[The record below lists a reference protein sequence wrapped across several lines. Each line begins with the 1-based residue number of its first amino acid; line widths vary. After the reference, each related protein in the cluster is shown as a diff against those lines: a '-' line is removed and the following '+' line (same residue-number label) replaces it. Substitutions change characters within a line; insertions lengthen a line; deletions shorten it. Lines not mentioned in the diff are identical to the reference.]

1 MSEKQLTLPVIGMT
15 CANCVAAVE
24 RNARKAEGVTE
35 AAVNFAAEK
44 VTVSYD
50 PDQAGGAQVTADV
63 IDRIRRAGYDV
74 PTAEVELPLL
84 GMTCANC
91 ATTIE
96 RRLKKTDGVI
106 DASVNLASERATVRY
121 APGATTRAD
130 LVAAVRRAGYDVV
143 EMAAGEEAPD
153 AEAAAREA
161 EIAHQRRR
169 LLVGA
174 AFTLPLFLL
183 SMGRDLGLVGAW
195 ANAMWVNWLFLL
207 LATPVQFYVGWDYY
221 TGAFKS
227 LRNGSANMDVLVA
240 LGSSVAY
247 FYSVAVLL
255 ALATGSM
262 ALGHHLYFETSAV
275 IITLIVAGKLL
286 EARAK
291 GRTSEAIKKLIGLQP
306 KTARVVRGGVELDV
320 PVAEVVPG
328 DVLRVRPGEKIPVD
342 GRVIDGRSSVDE
354 SMITGESLPVD
365 KTAGDAVIGA
375 TLNRQGLL
383 TVEAGRV
390 GKDSVLAQIIRMV
403 ESAQGSKAPIQRVVD
418 RVAAWFV
425 PAVIVLAVLTFAVWL
440 LAGAGFVPALL
451 RLIAV
456 LVIACPCAM
465 GLATPTS
472 IMVGVGKGAEAGI
485 LFKNSAALEQAHRL
499 DAIVLDK
506 TGTITRGEPAVTD
519 VITNDELRI
528 TNVSATADDRP
539 PTADSIA
546 ASDLAAVGRRPS
558 AVMSE
563 FEALRLSASAER
575 GSEHPLGEAI
585 VRAAEMR
592 GLALSS
598 PERFEAVAGHGIDAV
613 VDGRRVL
620 VGNRRLMEREGVA
633 LNGLAERAAEL
644 EAAARTT
651 MWVAVED
658 DRRQTTADRRPL
670 TAVGAAALGDQPLTV
685 AESASSNGDAPPATR
700 HSPLQAVAL
709 IGVADTIKDGSAAAV
724 RALREMGLTVVMLT
738 GDNEAT
744 AAAIGREA
752 GIDRVLAGVL
762 PGQKAD
768 YVKQLQAE
776 FSRDGRHGRVGMVGD
791 GINDAPALAQA
802 DVGLA
807 IGTGTDVA
815 METADVTLMRG
826 DLRSVPQAIH
836 LSRATMRNI
845 HQNLFWA
852 FGYNVILIPIAAGV
866 LAPFDWAPDFLRQL
880 SPILAAGA
888 MAFSSISVVTNA
900 LRLRSV
906 NLTTP
911 DIQ

>member
-24 RNARKAEGVTE
+24 RNAKKAEGVTE

-50 PDQAGGAQVTADV
+50 PEMAGGAQVTADV
-63 IDRIRRAGYDV
+63 IDRIRRAGYEV

-91 ATTIE
+91 AATIE
-96 RRLKKTDGVI
+96 RRLKKTDGVL
-106 DASVNLASERATVRY
+106 DATVNLASERATVRF

-143 EMAAGEEAPD
+143 ETAADEDAPD

-161 EIAHQRRR
+161 EIAHQQRR
-169 LLVGA
+169 LLVGVL
-174 AFTLPLFLL
+174 FTLPLFLL
-183 SMGRDLGLVGAW
+183 SMGRDLGLLGAW
-195 ANAMWVNWLFLL
+195 AGALWVDWLFLL

-255 ALATGSM
+255 FKSAGSM

-320 PVAEVVPG
+320 PVAQVVVG

-342 GRVIDGRSSVDE
+342 GRVVEGRSSVDE

-365 KTAGDAVIGA
+365 KAAGDGVIGA

-383 TVEAGRV
+383 TIEAQRV
-390 GKDSVLAQIIRMV
+390 GKDSALAQIIRMV

-425 PAVIVLAVLTFAVWL
+425 PAVIILAVLTFAVWL

-519 VITNDELRI
+519 VITN
-528 TNVSATADDRP
+528 VAATADGRR
-539 PTADSIA
+539 PTADRSTT
-546 ASDLAAVGRRPS
+546 SDLAAVGGRPS

-563 FEALRLSASAER
+563 FEALRLAASAER
-575 GSEHPLGEAI
+575 GSEHPLGQAI

-592 GLALSS
+592 GLTLSS
-598 PERFEAVAGHGIDAV
+598 PEQFEAVAGHGIIAV
-613 VDGRRVL
+613 VDGWRVL
-620 VGNRRLMEREGVA
+620 VGNRRLMERESVA
-633 LNGLAERAAEL
+633 FNGLGERATEM

-651 MWVAVED
+651 MWVAVGD
-658 DRRQTTADRRPL
+658 DGRPPTADRRSPITIGASVADSPL
-670 TAVGAAALGDQPLTV
+670 ATRPASEDADSAAAD
-685 AESASSNGDAPPATR
+685 SSLVTR
-700 HSPLQAVAL
+700 QSSLQAVAL
-709 IGVADTIKDGSAAAV
+709 IGVADTIKDGSAEAV
-724 RALREMGLTVVMLT
+724 AALRGMGLTVVMLT

-762 PGQKAD
+762 PGEKSS
-768 YVKQLQAE
+768 YVKQLQDE
-776 FSRDGRHGRVGMVGD
+776 GLVVGMVGD

-866 LAPFDWAPDFLRQL
+866 LAPFDWAPEFLRQL

-900 LRLRSV
+900 LRLRSID
-906 NLTTP
+906 LATP
-911 DIQ
+911 NTL